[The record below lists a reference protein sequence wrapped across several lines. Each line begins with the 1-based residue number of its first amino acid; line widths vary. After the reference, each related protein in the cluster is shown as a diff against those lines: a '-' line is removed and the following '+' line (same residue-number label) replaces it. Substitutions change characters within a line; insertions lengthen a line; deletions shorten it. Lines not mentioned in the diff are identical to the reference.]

1 MFWHKFKMNVMMFL
15 SLIFLGIREIM
26 LYVGFALV
34 AIAGILFIDATFLGN
49 IITPMVVDAI
59 KAVL

>member
-1 MFWHKFKMNVMMFL
+1 MFL